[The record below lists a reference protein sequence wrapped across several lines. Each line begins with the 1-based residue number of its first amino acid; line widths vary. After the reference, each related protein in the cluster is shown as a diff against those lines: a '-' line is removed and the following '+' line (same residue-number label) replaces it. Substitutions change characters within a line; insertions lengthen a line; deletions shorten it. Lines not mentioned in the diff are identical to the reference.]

1 MSIIEVV
8 SENAWNIVIGIAT
21 GVISGILV
29 SKIFLIYQDIK
40 SDFIE
45 VVKNTTALKNCKIF
59 YNFYKNPELAKAFHV
74 KLQDDG
80 TVSKELTFLSM
91 ERTILNEVKQLHN
104 IYTKYMDKKLI
115 EIKNEYE
122 ANLDILQIECEKQ
135 FRREDSIKSIFSM
148 TETTLNKFDEY
159 QKNMFKRTMFLIL
172 KDKLIIFLAVFFT
185 IMILI
190 AQKGYNAFIKEK

>member
-59 YNFYKNPELAKAFHV
+59 YNFYKNPELANYF
-74 KLQDDG
+74 
-80 TVSKELTFLSM
+80 E
-91 ERTILNEVKQLHN
+91 
-104 IYTKYMDKKLI
+104 
-115 EIKNEYE
+115 
-122 ANLDILQIECEKQ
+122 
-135 FRREDSIKSIFSM
+135 
-148 TETTLNKFDEY
+148 
-159 QKNMFKRTMFLIL
+159 
-172 KDKLIIFLAVFFT
+172 
-185 IMILI
+185 
-190 AQKGYNAFIKEK
+190 

>member
-8 SENAWNIVIGIAT
+8 SEKAWNIVIGIAT

-122 ANLDILQIECEKQ
+122 SNLDILQIECEKQ
-135 FRREDSIKSIFSM
+135 FRREDSIESIFSM

-190 AQKGYNAFIKEK
+190 A